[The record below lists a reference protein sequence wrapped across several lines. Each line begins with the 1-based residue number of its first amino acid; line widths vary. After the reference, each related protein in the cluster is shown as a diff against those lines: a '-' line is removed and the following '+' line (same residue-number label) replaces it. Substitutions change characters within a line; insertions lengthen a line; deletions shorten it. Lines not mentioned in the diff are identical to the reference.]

1 MTALGTQ
8 GRPGRPRART
18 GRVVVLG
25 ATGFVG
31 RHVGA
36 ALEAA
41 GHEVLAVA
49 RRPVKIP
56 ASWRFCPMDVV
67 EEGPGALTRLLAAE
81 RPLAVVNAAGAVWS
95 TSAGDMRRGNQL
107 LVERLLAALT
117 ASARRPLLV
126 HLGSVHEY
134 APQPPGVALVESSP
148 TGPRTEYGRSKLYGT
163 RAVLRAAEEGRVEAV
178 VLRLSNVIGAGTPPA
193 SLLGR
198 VARQL
203 LAAGE
208 DEDAEVRVAPLRSSR
223 DFVDARDVSEAV
235 VAAMRSRRA
244 VGRVVNI
251 GSGRSQ
257 HVRTMVDLLISLSGR
272 RARLVEG
279 TGDAVR
285 PVGEQTWMGVDVSVA
300 RELLGWTPRR
310 TPEDMVRDLWAA
322 AAEEGC
328 DGHGE

>member
-1 MTALGTQ
+1 MTVLAAQ
-8 GRPGRPRART
+8 GFPGGPDTRP

-49 RRPVKIP
+49 RRPVKMP
-56 ASWRFCPMDVV
+56 ASWRFHPMDVV
-67 EEGPGALTRLLAAE
+67 EEGPEALARLLAAE
-81 RPLAVVNAAGAVWS
+81 RPLAVINAAGAVWS
-95 TSAGDMRRGNQL
+95 TSAGDMRHGNQL
-107 LVERLLAALT
+107 LVERLLAALD
-117 ASARRPLLV
+117 ASASRPRLI

-134 APQPPGVALVESSP
+134 APQPPGVALAENSP

-163 RAVLRAAEEGRVEAV
+163 RAVLRAAEEGRAEAV

-203 LAAGE
+203 LAAGP
-208 DEDAEVRVAPLRSSR
+208 DMPAVVRVAPLRSSR
-223 DFVDARDVSEAV
+223 DFVDARDVSRAV
-235 VAAMRSRRA
+235 VAAMGSRRA

-257 HVRTMVDLLISLSGR
+257 HVRAMVDLLIATSGR
-272 RARLVEG
+272 CARLVEG
-279 TGDAVR
+279 TQEAVR
-285 PVGEQTWMGVDVSVA
+285 PVSERDWMGVDVSAA
-300 RELLGWTPRR
+300 RDLLGWSPRHTPA
-310 TPEDMVRDLWAA
+310 DMVRDLWAA
-322 AAEEGC
+322 AQQD
-328 DGHGE
+328 DGE